1 MGAWVVG
8 IILVA
13 MAALSIVG
21 VMYMVMREH
30 HGEADEWYDPNKPE
44 STEPQQTTTGAT
56 VSTPATQ
63 TPAHENS
70 E

>member
-8 IILVA
+8 IILVV
-13 MAALSIVG
+13 MAALSVVA

-30 HGEADEWYDPNKPE
+30 HGEPEEWYDPNQPE
-44 STEPQQTTTGAT
+44 STEPQQTTSG
-56 VSTPATQ
+56 STQ
-63 TPAHENS
+63 TPAHESS